1 MKLGSP
7 CVSHVP
13 IVFGLLVLGVAWVGC
28 KADQLTGRGSNVALL
43 YAEPEGCQSLG
54 VVEGRGGGL
63 AGAYTKPKVHRESA
77 ENDARDKAAE
87 LGATHLLLHPEEV
100 HQGDG
105 RAPDP
110 RDTNPSLAHGS
121 GTGSTVLVS
130 GTAYKC
136 APGAQV
142 TKSPPG
148 GSAFVA
154 VQAPQSISLAPL
166 GPLHSITVFQRVP
179 LPSGGGMTDAEVLRV
194 QDPAQIQRVEGSL
207 QQVVEDPMKYIPT
220 HRVELVGELG
230 SQSLLYGFGYLQYAG
245 SVYRLTDGEF
255 EDALGLREAPTATP
269 PAE

>member
-1 MKLGSP
+1 MRLRLS
-7 CVSHVP
+7 CVSGGPV
-13 IVFGLLVLGVAWVGC
+13 LLGALLLATASLGC
-28 KADQLTGRGSNVALL
+28 KADQLSGRGTNVALL
-43 YAEPEGCQSLG
+43 YAEPEGCKNLG

-100 HQGDG
+100 QQGDG
-105 RAPDP
+105 RGPDP
-110 RDTNPSLAHGS
+110 QGTRPELAHAQ
-121 GTGSTVLVS
+121 STASTLIVS

-136 APGAQV
+136 APGALAE
-142 TKSPPG
+142 KPAPG

-166 GPLHSITVFQRVP
+166 GPLKSITVFQRVA
-179 LPSGGGMTDAEVLRV
+179 LPSGGGMSDAEVLRV
-194 QDPAQIQRVEGSL
+194 EDPAQIQRVVGSL
-207 QQVVEDPMKYIPT
+207 QHVVEDPMKYIPT
-220 HRVELVGELG
+220 HRVELLGELG

-255 EDALGLREAPTATP
+255 EEVLELRDEPPATP
-269 PAE
+269 EAD